1 MKTSQILLTGCLAIG
16 FVWLA
21 QGRIF
26 SKDIKVSKSFLPVA
40 EDAEDLAA
48 RKAARNKSLSVDT
61 KRDVAAV
68 LKRPIVYN
76 FGSDRAGQRI
86 STLLNLTDDLK
97 TNTSESTQKHMD
109 FLNALRKD
117 PNGYNDV
124 LEVIERIQGDPK
136 YQIEAAG
143 LLEVLAEDPAHK
155 QVAHHIAERQMNAVI
170 PDGVAIPNDTQTE
183 EELNKSLSTDP
194 SMIPAVV
201 AQEVFVKT
209 AMNEQEAFDGTLK
222 VVMRQPNHN
231 VRTAMIVAFSNIYP
245 DRRSELEQTLKSHGI
260 QLVE

>member
-1 MKTSQILLTGCLAIG
+1 VKTAHVLVVGCLAIG
-16 FVWLA
+16 FIWWT
-21 QGRIF
+21 QGG
-26 SKDIKVSKSFLPVA
+26 VKSETKTSSSSFVPVD
-40 EDAEDLAA
+40 EDPKEVEM
-48 RKAARNKSLSVDT
+48 RKAALLKSKSSGED
-61 KRDVAAV
+61 RSVAAIP
-68 LKRPIVYN
+68 KKAPVYN
-76 FGSDRAGQRI
+76 FGEDRAGQRI
-86 STLLNLTDDLK
+86 ATLLNLTDELK
-97 TNTSESTQKHMD
+97 SNTSESTKKHMD

-124 LEVIERIQGDPK
+124 LEIIERIQGDPK

-170 PDGVAIPNDTQTE
+170 PDGVALPGEAQSE
-183 EELNKSLSTDP
+183 EELNQSLSTTPD
-194 SMIPAVV
+194 MIPAVV

-222 VVMRQPNHN
+222 VIMRQPNHN

-245 DRRSELEQTLKSHGI
+245 DRRSELEQTLKSRGI